1 MQESPQS
8 RPNSKIVFYGAVA
21 LILWLAYRVVE
32 PFLVEIGWALVL
44 AICLD
49 PPRARLERRFG
60 PTRTALLLTLLVVV
74 LLVVPVIFVG
84 TTLMLEGSTAVS
96 YLEAQLQGGSEPSA
110 WLHQGWQWLR
120 DKAPGLP
127 PEDEV
132 IAKITS
138 SIGAAAQFVA
148 GRAGG
153 LVKGVAG
160 FFFSLTITLVVLF
173 FLLRDWDTFHR
184 GVSGVLPFEAEQN
197 ERLMAITNTL
207 VSASVTATLAIAA
220 VQAMIGGLTF
230 AILGIPG
237 AVLWGV
243 MMGFLALLPM
253 MGATLVW
260 LPVSAWLILSGSIAK
275 GITLLLVGV
284 LILGNVDN
292 VIRPLLLSGKAQVST
307 PVLIISLLGGLSA
320 FGFIGIVVGP
330 LVAALLTALVQSY
343 QASLEPAIAVVPED
357 RSGPPEGI
365 KPPDPLTTTEG

>member
-1 MQESPQS
+1 MQESPPD
-8 RPNSKIVFYGAVA
+8 RPNSRIVFYGAVA

-49 PPRARLERRFG
+49 PVRTRLEKRFG
-60 PTRTALLLTLLVVV
+60 PTRTALVLTLLVVL
-74 LLVVPVIFVG
+74 LLVLPVMFVG
-84 TTLMLEGSTAVS
+84 TTLMVEGSMAVS
-96 YLEAQLQGGSEPSA
+96 YLGDQLHDGSGPSA
-110 WLHQGWQWLR
+110 WLHQAWQWLR
-120 DKAPGLP
+120 NLAPGLP

-132 IAKITS
+132 IANITS
-138 SIGAAAQFVA
+138 SIGAAARFVA
-148 GRAGG
+148 GSAGG
-153 LVKGVAG
+153 LVKGVAS
-160 FFFSLTITLVVLF
+160 FFFSLTITLVLLF
-173 FLLRDWDTFHR
+173 FLIRDWDMVR
-184 GVSGVLPFEAEQN
+184 GGLSRVLPFEAEQN
-197 ERLMAITNTL
+197 ARLMAITNAL

-220 VQAMIGGLTF
+220 LQAVIGGLTF

-243 MMGFLALLPM
+243 MIGFLALLPM

-260 LPVSAWLILSGSIAK
+260 LPASVWLILSGSVAR

-284 LILGNVDN
+284 LILANVDN

-343 QASLEPAIAVVPED
+343 QASLEPPIPVAPVDVSP
-357 RSGPPEGI
+357 
-365 KPPDPLTTTEG
+365 PPDSIQPS

>member
-1 MQESPQS
+1 M
-8 RPNSKIVFYGAVA
+8 FYGAVA

-49 PPRARLERRFG
+49 PVRTRLERRFG
-60 PTRTALLLTLLVVV
+60 PTRTALVLTLLVVV

-96 YLEAQLQGGSEPSA
+96 YLGEQLRGGSGPSA

-120 DKAPGLP
+120 EKAPGLP

-148 GRAGG
+148 GSAGG
-153 LVKGVAG
+153 VVKGVAS
-160 FFFSLTITLVVLF
+160 FFFSLTITLLLLF
-173 FLLRDWDTFHR
+173 FLLRDWDAVNA
-184 GVSGVLPFEAEQN
+184 GVNRILPFEAEQN
-197 ERLMAITNTL
+197 DRLMAITSAL

-220 VQAMIGGLTF
+220 LQAVIGGFTF

-243 MMGFLALLPM
+243 MIGFLALLPM

-260 LPVSAWLILSGSIAK
+260 LPASAWLILSGSVAK
-275 GITLLLVGV
+275 GITLLLVGL

-343 QASLEPAIAVVPED
+343 QASLVPATPAAPTD
-357 RSGPPEGI
+357 PLA
-365 KPPDPLTTTEG
+365 PPDSSRVACSTDRG